1 MRIDRIHIMR
11 FGGIADLDLELSP
24 GVNVIYGPNESGKST
39 VMRFVCFVLYG
50 FADKTER
57 ENNMPPGFD
66 SVSGWM
72 VVTDGHGGKEREF
85 RLERECFRS
94 GLDRLS
100 VINTATGAVVSR
112 DKAPGISLLGLPR
125 EMFVKTAYI
134 SQSDGL
140 SFDGSKLND
149 SIENILFSGDETVNT
164 SSALKKLDSARV
176 ELSHK
181 SGGGGKIGELRDKL
195 ITETA
200 ALETAEKNHA
210 AVLERQ
216 IRLEDMRARL
226 DTCEKNE
233 AKLREG
239 ADAIGD
245 LKTLRYAEQ
254 VEEYGRF
261 LATKKKELSQ
271 YRAEGTWKG
280 FLPNRLYLEKLKE
293 LKNDRDRLVAEKVTP
308 IDTRTV
314 PVDETAKKR
323 LRESGRRISEAGGR
337 QKVLDGL
344 TELDAKVRR
353 AQTFAL
359 LMGLLFL
366 FAAAATVADAL
377 LAPRYILPF
386 IVADVLFLAAML
398 VCFYFRAK
406 YLSDIDKYLAEWSA
420 EDYNTLSV
428 ALDSVIEE
436 TEIVGRDESIA
447 DENRK
452 KFEEAI
458 ARLKEKDTEISKWL
472 SMWGRADLDAT
483 IEEVEELR
491 TGIENR
497 EKEIEGYQAK
507 YDAMASSGYV
517 ESSSIRAKLE
527 AAGVDPDNADP
538 DDLSRRLD
546 FARKA
551 ADSQRNHVH
560 SLETELAALT
570 AVFAEPA
577 PIAERCIALM
587 GEIEKLEARRDA
599 LALAYETLE
608 SASDALR
615 ASVAPALTETAGKL
629 MAAATDG
636 SLRTLG
642 VSGELSLNYERD
654 GRTMP
659 EELMSSG
666 TKDAAYI
673 CLRLSLLQL
682 LAAKADPPIM
692 TDEAFSR
699 LDDKRLSRMIRL
711 FYSLGEAGIQ
721 SLIFTAQ
728 KREGEVLSEL
738 DPEAM
743 IIEL

>member
-11 FGGIADLDLELSP
+11 FCGAADLDLELSP

-39 VMRFVCFVLYG
+39 VMRFICFALYG
-50 FADKTER
+50 FADKAER
-57 ENNMPPGFD
+57 ENSMPPGFD

-72 VVTDGHGGKEREF
+72 LVTVKSGGDEREF

-112 DKAPGISLLGLPR
+112 DKAPGLSLLGLPR
-125 EMFVKTAYI
+125 DMFVKTAYI

-149 SIENILFSGDETVNT
+149 SIENLLFSGDETVNT

-181 SGGGGKIGELRDKL
+181 SGAGGKIGELRGKL
-195 ITETA
+195 IDETA
-200 ALETAEKNHA
+200 ALEAAEKNHA
-210 AVLERQ
+210 AVLDRQ
-216 IRLEDMRARL
+216 IKLEEMKVKL
-226 DTCEKNE
+226 DICEKNE

-239 ADAIGD
+239 AEAIGD

-261 LATKKKELSQ
+261 LEKKKKELSQ
-271 YRAEGTWKG
+271 YRAEGTWNG
-280 FLPNRLYLEKLKE
+280 FLPNRLFLEKLKE
-293 LKNDRDRLVAEKVTP
+293 LKHERDRLVAEKMTP
-308 IDTRTV
+308 IDTRTI
-314 PVDETAKKR
+314 PVDETARKR

-344 TELDAKVRR
+344 KTLDSKAHR
-353 AQTFAL
+353 AQTFAI
-359 LMGLLFL
+359 LMGILFL
-366 FAAAATVADAL
+366 AAIAAAVLVAL
-377 LAPRYILPF
+377 LAPQYILPF
-386 IVADVLFLAAML
+386 VAADVLFLAAML
-398 VCFYFRAK
+398 ICFYFRAK
-406 YLSDIDKYLAEWSA
+406 YRSDIDKYLAEWSA
-420 EDYNTLSV
+420 EDYNTLSH
-428 ALDSVIEE
+428 ALDSVIKESE
-436 TEIVGRDESIA
+436 NVGRDEVIA
-447 DENRK
+447 DENKR
-452 KFEEAI
+452 KFEEVMAK
-458 ARLKEKDTEISKWL
+458 LGEKDAEISKLL

-483 IEEVEELR
+483 IEEIDELR

-497 EKEIEGYQAK
+497 EKAIEGYQAK

-527 AAGVDPDNADP
+527 GAGVDPDNADP
-538 DDLSRRLD
+538 DDLSRRLE

-551 ADSQRNHVH
+551 AESQRNHVH

-577 PIAERCIALM
+577 PIAERCIDLM
-587 GEIEKLEARRDA
+587 TEIERLEARRDA
-599 LALAYETLE
+599 LALAYETLQ

-615 ASVAPALTETAGKL
+615 ASIAPTLTETAGKL
-629 MAAATDG
+629 MTAATDG
-636 SLRTLG
+636 SLRSLG

-721 SLIFTAQ
+721 SIIFTAQ
-728 KREGEVLSEL
+728 RREGEALSKL
-738 DPEAM
+738 DPEAV

>member
-11 FGGIADLDLELSP
+11 FCGAADLDLELSP

-39 VMRFVCFVLYG
+39 VMRFICFALYG

-57 ENNMPPGFD
+57 ENSMPPGFD

-72 VVTDGHGGKEREF
+72 LVTVKSGGDEREF

-112 DKAPGISLLGLPR
+112 DKAPGLSLLGLPR
-125 EMFVKTAYI
+125 DMFVKTAYI

-149 SIENILFSGDETVNT
+149 SIENLLFSGDETVNT

-181 SGGGGKIGELRDKL
+181 SGAGGKIGELRGKL
-195 ITETA
+195 IDETA
-200 ALETAEKNHA
+200 ALEAAEKNHA
-210 AVLERQ
+210 AVLDRQ
-216 IRLEDMRARL
+216 IKLEEMKVKL
-226 DTCEKNE
+226 DICEKNE

-239 ADAIGD
+239 AEAIGD

-261 LATKKKELSQ
+261 LEKKKKELSQ
-271 YRAEGTWKG
+271 YRAEGTWNG
-280 FLPNRLYLEKLKE
+280 FLPNRLFLEKLKE
-293 LKNDRDRLVAEKVTP
+293 LKYERDRLVAEKMTP
-308 IDTRTV
+308 IDTRTI
-314 PVDETAKKR
+314 PVDETARKR

-344 TELDAKVRR
+344 KTLDSKAHR
-353 AQTFAL
+353 AQTFAI
-359 LMGLLFL
+359 LMGILFL
-366 FAAAATVADAL
+366 AAIAAAVLVAL
-377 LAPRYILPF
+377 LAPQYILPF
-386 IVADVLFLAAML
+386 VAADVLFLAAML
-398 VCFYFRAK
+398 ICFYFRAK
-406 YLSDIDKYLAEWSA
+406 YRSDIDKYLAEWSA
-420 EDYNTLSV
+420 EDYNTLSH
-428 ALDSVIEE
+428 ALDSVIKESE
-436 TEIVGRDESIA
+436 NVGRDEVIA
-447 DENRK
+447 DENRR
-452 KFEEAI
+452 KFEEVMVK
-458 ARLKEKDTEISKWL
+458 LGEKDAEISKLL

-483 IEEVEELR
+483 IEEIDELR

-497 EKEIEGYQAK
+497 EKAIEGYQAK

-527 AAGVDPDNADP
+527 GAGVDPDNADP
-538 DDLSRRLD
+538 DDLSRRLE

-551 ADSQRNHVH
+551 AESQRNHVH

-570 AVFAEPA
+570 AVFSEPA
-577 PIAERCIALM
+577 PIAERCIDLM
-587 GEIEKLEARRDA
+587 TEIERLEARRDA
-599 LALAYETLE
+599 LALAYETLK

-615 ASVAPALTETAGKL
+615 ASIAPTLTETAGKL
-629 MAAATDG
+629 MTAATDG
-636 SLRTLG
+636 SLRSLG

-711 FYSLGEAGIQ
+711 FCSLGEAGIQ
-721 SLIFTAQ
+721 SIIFTAQ
-728 KREGEVLSEL
+728 RREGEALSKL
-738 DPEAM
+738 DPEAV